1 MNKQAVIYARY
12 SSDKQTEQSIEGQL
26 RVCYEFAK
34 AQGYDIQK
42 EYIDRAMTGTNDNRP
57 SFLQMINDSKMQDF
71 QYIIVYKLDRF
82 SRSTY
87 DSTFYK
93 HKLAQNKVKVISA
106 TEAISD
112 SMEGKLIE
120 RILESMAEMYSV
132 DLSQKVKRGM
142 RETRLKKKHLGGYAP
157 LGFKVVDHRLVIN
170 EDTAP
175 FVKYIFEQCAKGTPH
190 KEILQYLTN
199 NNIKSNK
206 GNQLT
211 HNSLYKIFKNK
222 KYIGILE
229 YGGEIVEDYCPAII
243 SQELFDCVQEKLA
256 DNKQFSAKRKAH
268 EQFILSGH
276 LFCGY
281 CGSSVIGDS
290 ATGRNGTRHS
300 YYSCRAKRNLHK
312 HCELSR
318 INKNILEERVI
329 SQTIRTLIRNKKEY
343 VEKLWN
349 LINSTTDDCRIKEY
363 EYKIKKVDKDI
374 DSVFNQFRIAKSKV
388 LIDKLNQQA
397 DELSELKELYEKEL
411 KKIKKLALVK
421 LSKREVTSYLEN
433 FIALGESDNI
443 DEKERFINTFINVIF
458 LYNNKTFVYLNN
470 DNEDIKS
477 IIEFEIFKQDEKYIN
492 EYKIQKN
499 YYYDN
504 NSKNGSDIISSG
516 LPNKSKAK
524 RLAFLMI
531 VIHKKLA

>member
-34 AQGYDIQK
+34 AQGYDIQR
-42 EYIDRAMTGTNDNRP
+42 EYIDRAMTGTNDHRP
-57 SFLQMINDSKMQDF
+57 SFLQMISDSKLQDF

-93 HKLAQNKVKVISA
+93 HQLAQNKVKVVSA

-112 SMEGKLIE
+112 SMEGKLVE
-120 RILESMAEMYSV
+120 RILESMAEMYSI

-142 RETRLKKKHLGGYAP
+142 RETRLKKRHLGGYAP
-157 LGFKVVDHRLVIN
+157 LGFKVVDHKLVVN
-170 EDTAP
+170 EETAP
-175 FVKYIFEQCAKGTPH
+175 FVKYIFEQCAKGTSH
-190 KEILQYLTN
+190 KEIISYLTN
-199 NNIKSNK
+199 HNIKSNK
-206 GNQLT
+206 GNIIS

-229 YGGEIVEDYCPAII
+229 YGGDIVEDYCPAII
-243 SQELFDCVQEKLA
+243 SQELFDKVQEKLLE
-256 DNKQFSAKRKAH
+256 NKQFSAKRKAL
-268 EQFILSGH
+268 EKFILSGH

-290 ATGRNGTRHS
+290 AIARNGSRHS
-300 YYSCRAKRNLHK
+300 YYSCRAKRNLHQ

-318 INKNILEERVI
+318 INKYILEERVI
-329 SQTIRTLIRNKKEY
+329 SQTIATLIRNKKEY
-343 VEKLWN
+343 VEKVWN

-363 EYKIKKVDKDI
+363 EQKIKKVNKDI
-374 DSVFNQFRIAKSKV
+374 DAVFEKFKIAKSQV
-388 LIDKLNQQA
+388 LVDKLNQEA
-397 DELSELKELYEKEL
+397 EELNELKQLYEKEL
-411 KKIKKLALVK
+411 NKIKKLALVK

-433 FIALGESDNI
+433 FIALGKSEDLV
-443 DEKERFINTFINVIF
+443 EKERFINTFINVIY
-458 LYNNKTFVYLNN
+458 LYNNKTYIYLNN
-470 DNEDIKS
+470 DDEEIKS
-477 IIEFEIFKQDEKYIN
+477 TIGFETFKDDEKLIVELKN
-492 EYKIQKN
+492 KEN

-504 NSKNGSDIISSG
+504 NSKNGSDIKPFG
-516 LPNKSKAK
+516 LPLLISI
-524 RLAFLMI
+524 FW
-531 VIHKKLA
+531 